1 MRQPFGA
8 FTLSVKVAQD
18 KLSTAFG
25 GYGVESF
32 RPHGITLLK
41 RGLLRHHLLDT

>member
-25 GYGVESF
+25 GYGVKLF
-32 RPHGITLLK
+32 GPYGVTMLK
-41 RGLLRHHLLDT
+41 RGLLRYDLLDT